1 MPKNSLSSRLR
12 SKTSSLLLASSVA
25 IASFAVAGLTESP
38 VNAAPVSTGYV
49 LADRT
54 LASNGSFNVYS
65 GEEVIVFANAQIN
78 SSSSCL
84 GVALQAGDVITMT
97 EANLGFVG
105 DFYFSFTGGY
115 VTGSSY
121 VLPDPIPDYLSINA
135 PQIRRNIMSTGTM
148 TVNPKLKVTRG
159 ADVVIET
166 TNCVNTSASAHV
178 DISSGSYDLSSY
190 VARVGDSRLNFYAN
204 ACVDM
209 ALVAPGDVL
218 TYSYTVTTGGQN
230 VDPLGATPN
239 YNWDQPMDGSYPGD
253 TIKDPE
259 PSRLQLNISGAVAPN
274 AVAGDTYSFS
284 LDIKKGN
291 DSVAISCPPVNPG
304 GGGGGG
310 GGMPPSCEAGAPS
323 SIAPGVTLDTNFGT
337 SGVWTPVESG
347 KNIMLSASLVGSDG
361 KGYVLATVETPMSMG
376 TEVSRL
382 YRLNTD
388 GSNDSTW
395 GTNGY
400 VQVTGRFD
408 RLIQG
413 SDGSFI
419 LGGTVFLN
427 NNYAP
432 VLVRLTSAGV
442 PDTSWGSGG
451 TVSFPVPP
459 SGSFQNVSEIA
470 VGPSGSTYANVETG
484 QCGQGP
490 CSYTYSVVKLT
501 SAGAIDTNF
510 GTNGAVAVSGRFMR
524 SDSTGALYVWNSDW
538 TTGTSTMTKFDASG
552 SAVGSFGSSGTLA
565 PGAEIRDA
573 RVVGTHM
580 YLLAVERISS
590 GGGGGMAGPPSN
602 KVTVAR
608 YDRTTG
614 AADANFANAG
624 VLTIFAS
631 GSNQAFALQPQ
642 ADGSFIVLGDSF
654 GMSGPTGFFILIDS
668 TGVVSTN
675 LPSTG
680 ATFTSGTC
688 VVENLRAGAFTMG
701 GSFFAFGGKYQMSAN
716 IPMGLK
722 FTISGV
728 SAPSTTAP
736 STTAPATTAPA
747 TTAPATTAPATTAPA
762 TIAPATT
769 APATTAPVA
778 APTLVN
784 SSNQATL
791 TQQPGSAT
799 ALVNGQPVT
808 PDVETPAD
816 LPAAQVDPE
825 DRSPAQV
832 QSLQTA
838 ADNLLS
844 QLNQSAGGNSGL
856 TVVDTPT
863 GANLTGLL
871 TVPVPIENTV
881 LVEVGNV
888 SALFAGLNQDGSV
901 TDVLPGAVIEVIGR
915 GQMGI
920 LASGLT
926 PGDRVEFVVM
936 STPTLLGAFT
946 VAANGTINGQ
956 VSLPSNIALGNHTLV
971 VASPSVQSSLGLKV
985 SAGAL
990 PATGSDV
997 SKPLMVAL
1005 WLLVGG
1011 AFMAVIR
1018 RRVISV

>member
-1 MPKNSLSSRLR
+1 MDASTGRVTGTPTATGYTNFVAEAQGNNENCSYQILFYIQADRACMYAQISPAEEYGSGTVGNPLTVQAPQPDSAFFTNGPVTFSVLSGILP
-12 SKTSSLLLASSVA
+12 
-25 IASFAVAGLTESP
+25 AGLSL
-38 VNAAPVSTGYV
+38 NSSTGSV
-49 LADRT
+49 TGTPTQPA
-54 LASNGSFNVYS
+54 NGSV
-65 GEEVIVFANAQIN
+65 VVFTV
-78 SSSSCL
+78 SD
-84 GVALQAGDVITMT
+84 GVNECEWKIT
-97 EANLGFVG
+97 
-105 DFYFSFTGGY
+105 FS
-115 VTGSSY
+115 
-121 VLPDPIPDYLSINA
+121 IQN
-135 PQIRRNIMSTGTM
+135 
-148 TVNPKLKVTRG
+148 
-159 ADVVIET
+159 
-166 TNCVNTSASAHV
+166 
-178 DISSGSYDLSSY
+178 
-190 VARVGDSRLNFYAN
+190 
-204 ACVDM
+204 
-209 ALVAPGDVL
+209 
-218 TYSYTVTTGGQN
+218 SYT
-230 VDPLGATPN
+230 
-239 YNWDQPMDGSYPGD
+239 
-253 TIKDPE
+253 
-259 PSRLQLNISGAVAPN
+259 
-274 AVAGDTYSFS
+274 
-284 LDIKKGN
+284 
-291 DSVAISCPPVNPG
+291 PPP
-304 GGGGGG
+304 
-310 GGMPPSCEAGAPS
+310 MPPSCTTGAPS
-323 SIAPGVTLDTNFGT
+323 SNASGVTFDSNFGT

-347 KNIMLSASLVGSDG
+347 KSIMIFDSIVGNDG
-361 KGYVLATVETPMSMG
+361 KGYVLATVETPMSFG
-376 TEVSRL
+376 TAVSRL

-388 GSNDSTW
+388 GSSDSTW
-395 GTNGY
+395 GTNGF
-400 VQVTGRFD
+400 VNVPGNNMLQWIV
-408 RLIQG
+408 QG
-413 SDGSFI
+413 SNGSFS
-419 LGGTVFLN
+419 LGGSTYSGQSSV
-427 NNYAP
+427 P
-432 VLVRLTSAGV
+432 VLVRLTSTGAL
-442 PDTSWGSGG
+442 DTSWGNSG
-451 TVSFPVPP
+451 TVSFPAPP
-459 SGSFQNVSEIA
+459 SGSSQNLASLA
-470 VGPSGSTYANVETG
+470 AGPSGSLYALVETG
-484 QCGQGP
+484 NCSQGP
-490 CSYTYSVVKLT
+490 CVFTFSLYKVS

-510 GTNGAVAVSGRFMR
+510 GTNGALTATGRNMR
-524 SDSTGALYVWNSDW
+524 ADSTGAIYVWDFDW
-538 TTGTSTMTKFDASG
+538 NTGSSTMTKYDASG
-552 SAVGSFGSSGTLA
+552 SVAGSFGSNGALA
-565 PGAEIRDA
+565 PGAEISDA
-573 RVVGTHM
+573 EFTGTHV
-580 YLLAVERISS
+580 YLLMAERVSS
-590 GGGGGMAGPPSN
+590 GGMNGPPSY
-602 KVTVAR
+602 KVNIAR

-614 AADANFANAG
+614 ALDASFANAG
-624 VLTIFAS
+624 ISTVFAPGGNRPTGFVAQS
-631 GSNQAFALQPQ
+631 
-642 ADGSFIVLGDSF
+642 DGSFVVLGNSF
-654 GMSGPTGFFILIDS
+654 AMSGPAGWLQVVDS
-668 TGVVSTN
+668 AGTPSVN
-675 LPSTG
+675 LPATG
-680 ATFTSGTC
+680 TTFTSGTC
-688 VVENLRAGAFTMG
+688 AADNLRGGAFTMG

-716 IPMGLK
+716 APMGFK

-736 STTAPATTAPA
+736 VTTAPSTTAPAPTAPATTAPATTAPA

-762 TIAPATT
+762 TTAPATT

-936 STPTLLGAFT
+936 STPTLLGTFT